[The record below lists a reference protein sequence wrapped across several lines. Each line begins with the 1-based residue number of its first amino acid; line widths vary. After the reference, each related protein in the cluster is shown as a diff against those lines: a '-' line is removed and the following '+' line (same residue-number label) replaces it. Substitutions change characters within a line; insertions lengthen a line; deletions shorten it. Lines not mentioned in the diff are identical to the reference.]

1 MAEKEKE
8 GGVHLAVPGDQLN
21 VPDPGGS
28 DDETEGSGLRS
39 ISKMYF
45 SSLSCS
51 VSYLLVDKYVVK

>member
-1 MAEKEKE
+1 MAEKEKG
-8 GGVHLAVPGDQLN
+8 GGVHLVVPGDQLN

-28 DDETEGSGLRS
+28 GDETEGSGLRS

-45 SSLSCS
+45 SSLSSS